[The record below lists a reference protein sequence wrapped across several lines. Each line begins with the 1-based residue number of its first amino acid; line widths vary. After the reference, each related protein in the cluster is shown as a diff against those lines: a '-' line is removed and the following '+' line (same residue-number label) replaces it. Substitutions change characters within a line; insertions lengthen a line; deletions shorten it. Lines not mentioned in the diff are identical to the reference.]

1 MSDPFLDRAAS
12 ELGATINNDEIATRL
27 DAIIERLDG
36 LETALVLLVE
46 GLKAGALQPPASS
59 NSPFAGGSAAPGTP
73 EPATVKLGFYAW
85 HQDSKGIVTL
95 ALYTAG
101 GDVGKNKYPTLTIQS
116 KVGDNLP
123 RWVFIKKIE
132 SDTQSNFAQT
142 PDWGQYQT
150 AQGQETWKSP
160 ALENRAALP
169 ACIARL
175 GMVLELRTMKK
186 INAKGYAEYTVE
198 DFAQAPLVSAW
209 GQPAAPAPSQ
219 PDDDMP
225 F

>member
-1 MSDPFLDRAAS
+1 MSDPFLDRAAN
-12 ELGATINNDEIATRL
+12 ELGATISEGEISAQL
-27 DAIIERLDG
+27 AAIIERLDG

-46 GLKAGALQPPASS
+46 GFKAQPHNQA
-59 NSPFAGGSAAPGTP
+59 GSATPFNAPPGVP

-101 GDVGKNKYPTLTIQS
+101 GEPGKNKYPTLTIQS
-116 KVGDNLP
+116 KVGDNLE

-132 SDTQSNFAQT
+132 SDTNSNFAQT
-142 PDWGQYQT
+142 PDWGAHQS
-150 AQGQETWKSP
+150 AQGIDTWKSP

-169 ACIARL
+169 PCIARL
-175 GMVLELRTMKK
+175 GMVLEIRTTKK
-186 INAKGYAEYTVE
+186 KNAKGYDEYNVE
-198 DFAQAPLVSAW
+198 DFKQAPLVTAW